1 MTTHPVQRVGTK
13 TRLLGVT
20 LLALTGYAPLAQANS
35 NYLDL
40 SLEEL
45 LDVPIN
51 VASRTALSQRE
62 SPGILTV
69 IYGDEIRRSG
79 ARNLED
85 VLRQVPGFDFR
96 LIGANV
102 LGLGMR
108 GHIGSDGRVLLQVD
122 GIEVNEHRFGTAQF
136 GQGFPMESIK
146 RIEILRGSALAM
158 YGGTAEMGVINII
171 TRDANDLKGGE
182 LVVGAGY
189 AGNARSSEYAG
200 LMAGGT
206 VGNDVQLSA
215 ALHDGRAQRSEA
227 TFYGP
232 GGTSYDMSATDEIY
246 PRYANLALSAGG
258 LNVRYLRDA
267 SSLNSR
273 FALGAIQPAAWHIKQ
288 DAQSLQFQYNAQAA
302 EHVTLLSSLLFQEQ
316 APRETYD
323 YLGVL
328 QSLTKVRRTQAKLGF
343 VWDAQDDW
351 DVAGGLEY
359 LDEHY
364 KGVVRT
370 FPLSPLAYDQLSVA
384 SLYGEVTK
392 HSDWGDFIFG
402 ARRDDHEFAGV
413 VWSERF
419 GYTKIMGQWHAKVM
433 ASRAERAP
441 SVEDYSASATPRKNE
456 TVQTLEFE
464 TGYRVDADAQLTLD
478 LFGIKTLDTL
488 ILRNQQS
495 VHTRGLEALYQVRKP
510 WGDASLSYSYYRACH
525 TDTPLVQPIDF
536 AVGSDVVDSDAH
548 LAFANYKLVA
558 RFSYQFTDALS
569 INPALTYFGPR
580 WGYDVPEIAPATNT
594 LREFPA
600 TTQLD
605 ITLFWRNAGMH
616 GLDLSLGVFNA
627 LDDSAAFILPFR
639 STTPPLPDMGREFVL
654 NAYFSF

>member
-1 MTTHPVQRVGTK
+1 MK
-13 TRLLGVT
+13 IRLLEVA
-20 LLALTGYAPLAQANS
+20 LLALNAYAPLALASS

-51 VASRTALSQRE
+51 VASRSSLSQRE

-96 LIGANV
+96 QISTNV
-102 LGLGMR
+102 LGLGVR
-108 GHIGSDGRVLLQVD
+108 GHIGSDGRVLLQID

-171 TRDANDLKGGE
+171 TRDANDLNGGE
-182 LVVGAGY
+182 LVAGAGY
-189 AGNARSSEYAG
+189 AGNARSSDYVG

-206 VGNDVQLSA
+206 VGDVQLSA
-215 ALHDGRAQRSEA
+215 AVHDGRSQRSDA

-232 GGTSYDMSATDEIY
+232 NGTSYDMSATDEIY
-246 PRYANLALSAGG
+246 PRYANLALSVGG

-273 FALGAIQPAAWHIKQ
+273 FALGSIQPGAWHIKQ
-288 DAQSLQFQYNAQAA
+288 DAQSLQFQYNAQPA

-328 QSLTKVRRTQAKLGF
+328 QSLTEVRRTQAKLGF
-343 VWDAQDDW
+343 IWDAQDDW

-364 KGVVRT
+364 DGVVRT
-370 FPLSPLAYDQLSVA
+370 FPLGALAFNQLSVA

-392 HSDWGDFIFG
+392 HSDWGDFIVG
-402 ARRDDHEFAGV
+402 ARRDDHEYAGV
-413 VWSERF
+413 VWSERL
-419 GYTKIMGQWHAKVM
+419 GYTKIMGKWHAKLM
-433 ASRAERAP
+433 ASHAERAP
-441 SVEDYSASATPRKNE
+441 SVEDYSASPTPRKNE

-464 TGYRVDADAQLTLD
+464 TGYRVNADAQLTLD
-478 LFGIKTLDTL
+478 LFDIETRDTL

-495 VHTRGLEALYQVRKP
+495 VHTRGVEALYQVRKP
-510 WGDASLSYSYYRACH
+510 WGDASLSYSYYQAYH
-525 TDTPLVQPIDF
+525 TDTRVVLPIDT
-536 AVGSDVVDSDAH
+536 AAGNILADDNAH
-548 LAFANYKLVA
+548 LAFANNKLVA
-558 RFSYQFTDALS
+558 RCSYQFTEALS
-569 INPALTYFGPR
+569 INPALVYYGPR
-580 WGYDVPEIAPATNT
+580 WGYDVPIIAPGVAT
-594 LREFPA
+594 LREFPS
-600 TTQLD
+600 TTLLD
-605 ITLFWRNAGMH
+605 VTLFWRNAGRK

-627 LDDSAAFILPFR
+627 LDDSAAFILPFNA
-639 STTPPLPDMGREFVL
+639 TTPSLPDMGREYVF
-654 NAYFSF
+654 NAYISF